1 MRLIVGI
8 SGASGVIL
16 GYEMLKALRLVPNCE
31 VHLVVTEGAEKNFA
45 YETDLPLE
53 KVHALASVVH
63 SNQNLAASISS
74 GSFKTDG
81 MIVIPCSMKTVA
93 GIACG
98 YTDNLLL
105 RAADVCLKEK
115 RKVVLVP
122 REMPL
127 SRLHLKNLQ
136 TAAEWGCSIVP
147 PMLTFYNNADTVE
160 KQIAHIIGKALLQF
174 GLDYKP
180 FIPWTGGTRT

>member
-1 MRLIVGI
+1 MRIIVGI

-16 GYEMLKALRLVPNCE
+16 GYEMLKALKSVSNCE
-31 VHLVVTEGAEKNFA
+31 VHLILTEGAAKTLA
-45 YETDLPLE
+45 HETQLTKADLC
-53 KVHALASVVH
+53 ARADVVH
-63 SNQNLAASISS
+63 ENQNLAASVSS